1 MRRAFL
7 VGVILALGA
16 SGAWAQAITGF
27 SGGTPYSSYYSPS
40 VAGDVVGF
48 RFTVSSPLQVF
59 DLGVWNADSVGGLDT
74 PHQVG
79 IWDGSQMLIASVTV
93 DPATGTPLGQW
104 TYNAITPVV
113 LNPGETY
120 TIGALYVAGGT
131 DYYISGASSMTT
143 APEVTWVQS
152 VYPAAGELGFVYPA
166 GNTTSF
172 GRFGPNF
179 NFTIVPVELQS
190 FSVE

>member
-7 VGVILALGA
+7 IGVILVLGA

-27 SGGTPYSSYYSPS
+27 TGGSQYVSYYGS

-48 RFTVSSPLQVF
+48 RFTVSSPLQVY
-59 DLGVWNADSVGGLDT
+59 DLGVWNADSTGGLDT

-79 IWDGSQMLIASVTV
+79 IWDGSQALIASVTV
-93 DPATGTPLGQW
+93 DPATGTPIGQW
-104 TYNAITPVV
+104 TYTAITPVN

-120 TIGALYVAGGT
+120 TIGALYVANGT
-131 DYYISGASSMTT
+131 DLYISAASSMTT

-152 VYPAAGELGFVYPA
+152 VYPASAELGFVYPA
-166 GNTTSF
+166 NNSTSF

-190 FSVE
+190 FTVD